1 MPLQTANTSLPAN
14 SDPISWANRTIF
26 KWASKVIHWFCF
38 TLLCDW
44 FRKLTPLSQPIKC
57 ENNTNHD
64 LFSRAFS
71 ALLVFILSS
80 RWHFRPFSLLLVERC
95 NNFDLIFYN
104 TQLKRPVVEKPV
116 YHATEKVSESF
127 LEILVPEN
135 EGIHTDLV
143 SRRSSSKYPPSRSSF
158 KSSTSPVAIAWSTES
173 ITLYRGD
180 ARCVTIMKKIRLQQ
194 THRTFS
200 KATGCPCGFKS
211 PPHWGVLAENCQ
223 LNGVA
228 EDGCICTPF

>member
-1 MPLQTANTSLPAN
+1 M
-14 SDPISWANRTIF
+14 
-26 KWASKVIHWFCF
+26 
-38 TLLCDW
+38 
-44 FRKLTPLSQPIKC
+44 
-57 ENNTNHD
+57 
-64 LFSRAFS
+64 
-71 ALLVFILSS
+71 
-80 RWHFRPFSLLLVERC
+80 
-95 NNFDLIFYN
+95 
-104 TQLKRPVVEKPV
+104 VEKPV

-127 LEILVPEN
+127 LEILVLEN
-135 EGIHTDLV
+135 ESIHTDLV

-194 THRTFS
+194 PHRTFS
-200 KATGCPCGFKS
+200 KATSCPCGFKS

-228 EDGCICTPF
+228 EDGYNTVTWCIPNRQLKAYLAAAFDGKILLMSPKL